1 MKRETRISI
10 TVLIAGI
17 ALSSVALAG
26 TPINES
32 SKVKADVIVTIENL
46 IGPVTVT
53 GWNKNEVRVTGT
65 LGEGPE
71 RLDFDVDRDEVSI
84 EVIWPDRDE
93 DGGWNIR
100 HPEETVL
107 KVSVPAGAS
116 VTVEGVNTVIKV
128 SGVKGDLEL
137 ASVNGNIH
145 VTGDPAE
152 VEAGTV
158 NGDIEIDSE
167 SEDID
172 VETVNGEIRIFGAQ
186 GECSGA
192 TVNGDIIVEGDLEG
206 GCEFGSVSGDIH
218 FTGNLMGRG
227 PFEFETHS
235 GNIILNLPRGVSARF
250 EIETFSG
257 DIENDF
263 GQEPK
268 RTSKYGPGMELSF
281 ETGSGKARVEASTF
295 SGAVEI
301 RKK

>member
-1 MKRETRISI
+1 MKRETRISM

-17 ALSSVALAG
+17 VLSSVALAG

-32 SKVKADVIVTIENL
+32 SKVKADVMVTIENL

-116 VTVEGVNTVIKV
+116 VTVEGVNTSIKV
-128 SGVKGDLEL
+128 SGVEGNLDL
-137 ASVNGNIH
+137 ASVNGDIN
-145 VTGDPAE
+145 VTGDPEE

-158 NGDIEIDSE
+158 NGDIEIDSG
-167 SEDID
+167 SEDIE
-172 VETVNGEIRIFGAQ
+172 VETVNGEIRITGAR

-192 TVNGDIIVEGDLEG
+192 TVNGDIIVEGDLKG
-206 GCEFGSVSGDIH
+206 DGDFGSVSGDIH
-218 FTGNLMGRG
+218 FTGDFIGRG

-235 GNIILNLPRGVSARF
+235 GNIILNLSRGISARF

-263 GQEPK
+263 GQRPE
-268 RTSKYGPGMELSF
+268 RTSQYGPGMELSF
-281 ETGSGKARVEASTF
+281 ETGGGKARVKASTF

-301 RKK
+301 RKN